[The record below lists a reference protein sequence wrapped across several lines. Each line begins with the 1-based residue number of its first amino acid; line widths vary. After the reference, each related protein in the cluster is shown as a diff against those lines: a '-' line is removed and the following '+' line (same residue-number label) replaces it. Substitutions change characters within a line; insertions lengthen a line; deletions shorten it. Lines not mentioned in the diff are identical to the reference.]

1 MSFVRKSSQD
11 FNTLSDIAGLAA
23 VIGIWSD
30 GTTMWVAGQA
40 GTVFAFNL
48 RTKARDSSKD
58 IDLSSFGSNVRCL
71 DLWSDGTTMWVS
83 VTHHSTRNGA
93 YAFVLSTRARDS
105 SKDILYPTD
114 SNNQTIVY
122 TGIWSD
128 GTTMWVARSGLST
141 ENVTIIAYNLR
152 SRTRD
157 NSKDFL
163 NTGFASTTAFVHC
176 LWGDGITLW
185 LGRNAATG
193 TPTVRDDGFKAFN
206 LRSQTREPQNDF
218 DASDFSPINFVGG
231 AWSND
236 DTFWISSVDINLKNI
251 FGFEY
256 TGNIVR
262 KSTDLVKRFIGSQS
276 ISKYYIG
283 SRLVWEQGSA
293 PSITALSANPS
304 SIDLDT
310 RATGNVTVT
319 FGVTGSTH
327 NRLYNTRSGANIP
340 LTTSTTAVFAQP
352 QQPTTYRLV
361 SQNATGAVHR
371 DVAIDVTKN
380 PTIANFRRSGFQ
392 QIPGGGGSANY
403 RFSATITGLPRPSL
417 GWRFGNGQAGNVSAR
432 HFVQG
437 ANPYTWTI
445 EFLVTRANAN
455 ADSLVLTATNASG
468 SVTATLANIN
478 S

>member
-1 MSFVRKSSQD
+1 MAFFERASEQD
-11 FNTLSDIAGLAA
+11 FNTLRAA
-23 VIGIWSD
+23 RV
-30 GTTMWVAGQA
+30 
-40 GTVFAFNL
+40 
-48 RTKARDSSKD
+48 
-58 IDLSSFGSNVRCL
+58 GS
-71 DLWSDGTTMWVS
+71 
-83 VTHHSTRNGA
+83 
-93 YAFVLSTRARDS
+93 
-105 SKDILYPTD
+105 P
-114 SNNQTIVY
+114 

-128 GTTMWVARSGLST
+128 GTTMWVNDSAER
-141 ENVTIIAYNLR
+141 IIY
-152 SRTRD
+152 
-157 NSKDFL
+157 
-163 NTGFASTTAFVHC
+163 
-176 LWGDGITLW
+176 
-185 LGRNAATG
+185 
-193 TPTVRDDGFKAFN
+193 AFN
-206 LRSQTREPQNDF
+206 LRTKQRDSSKDLNLSSALGSSRAYDIWSDGTLIFCTSFPAERIYVFNLTTKARVMSREFNINISGYNTFAGLWSDGTTIWVSGTKADQTAIGIFAYNLSNGNRDSSKDF
-218 DASDFSPINFVGG
+218 GELSLDFSLSNIHQLWSDGTTLWMKYPNSLVAYNLQNKTRDSARDLNFRRIHG

-236 DTFWISSVDINLKNI
+236 NYFWIVTSNFSGGSPGSHSDVDEHDNI
-251 FGFEY
+251 IAFIY
-256 TGNIVR
+256 DDTVR

-340 LTTSTTAVFAQP
+340 LTTGTTAVFAQP

-437 ANPYTWTI
+437 ANPYTWTV

-455 ADSLVLTATNASG
+455 ADSLVMTATNSSG